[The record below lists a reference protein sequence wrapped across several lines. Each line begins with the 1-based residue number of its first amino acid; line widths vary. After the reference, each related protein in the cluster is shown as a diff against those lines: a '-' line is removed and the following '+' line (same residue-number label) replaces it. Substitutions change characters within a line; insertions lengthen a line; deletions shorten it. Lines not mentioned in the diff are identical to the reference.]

1 MLIESTKAIVLSAI
15 KFKDT
20 SLIVKCYTQKGIK
33 TYLVKGVLSKN
44 AKSKK
49 FKIAYFQTFTLLDVI
64 AKHNNKGQLNYI
76 NEIRVYQPLHNIYT
90 DIYKN
95 TIALFLAEILSNI
108 LKEESE
114 NATLFSFLENAIL
127 WLDTH
132 DKTSNF
138 HILFLLLLSKHL
150 GFYPNTPKKTD
161 SFFNLQEGTFS
172 FHKPI
177 ASYISDEKFILF
189 KSLIGTNFEA
199 FSKVK
204 LNAKARQELLEVLIQ
219 YFALHL
225 PEFRK
230 PKSLAILQAVFN

>member
-1 MLIESTKAIVLSAI
+1 LIESTKAIVLSAL

-33 TYLVKGVLSKN
+33 SYLVKGVLSKN
-44 AKSKK
+44 TKSKK
-49 FKIAYFQTFTLLDVI
+49 LKVAYFQTFTLLDIV

-76 NEIRVYQPLHNIYT
+76 NDLTVYQPLHNIYT

-108 LKEESE
+108 LKEETE
-114 NATLFSFLENAIL
+114 NDLLFQYIENAII

-132 DKTSNF
+132 DKTNNF
-138 HILFLLLLSKHL
+138 HVLFLLQLTKYL
-150 GFYPNTPKKTD
+150 GFHPNTPKETD
-161 SFFNLQEGTFS
+161 SFFNLQEGSFS

-177 ASYISDEKFILF
+177 ANFISGEEFNLF
-189 KSLIGTNFEA
+189 KSTIGTNFEA

-204 LNAKARQELLEVLIQ
+204 LNARSRQVLIDILIQ

-230 PKSLAILQAVFN
+230 PKSLEILKTIFK